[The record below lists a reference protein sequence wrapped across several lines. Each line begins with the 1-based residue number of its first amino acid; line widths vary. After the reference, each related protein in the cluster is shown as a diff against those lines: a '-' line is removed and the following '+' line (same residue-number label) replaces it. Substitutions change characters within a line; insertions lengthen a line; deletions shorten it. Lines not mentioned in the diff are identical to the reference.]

1 MAELE
6 YTIAVRTCR
15 HSRRLIATSPDLRGL
30 VLEVDSLDELQ
41 TELLWVSERLLRS
54 NHGLADAQIAEVQLN
69 VTLQNDDE
77 LSASPPRPRILIDDQ
92 RAVQAVAA

>member
-6 YTIAVRTCR
+6 YSISVRTCR
-15 HSRRLIATSPDLRGL
+15 HTRRLTATSPDIRGL

-54 NHGLADAQIAEVQLN
+54 NHGLTDAQIAEVQLN

-77 LSASPPRPRILIDDQ
+77 LSASPSRPRILLEDQ